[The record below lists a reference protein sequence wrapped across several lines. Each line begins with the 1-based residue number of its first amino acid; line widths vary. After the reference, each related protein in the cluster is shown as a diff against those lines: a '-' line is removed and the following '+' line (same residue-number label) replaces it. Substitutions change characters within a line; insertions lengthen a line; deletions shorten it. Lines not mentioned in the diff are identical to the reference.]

1 LSFCH
6 SSSSAGS
13 ETTSRSAVHRPAF
26 HKPFCDTVQAKKK
39 KEKKKRSDYDL
50 RIQCQ
55 TRAETMLGSK
65 NSPPRCQRRISRP
78 LALGLRAT
86 FGLPGMP
93 VKLNHRNAAAQEL
106 GSRETQRGFTP
117 IVAKRLKRKTST
129 WRMAHGVGNIGVSC
143 IYALTFSS
151 RVCHLDIFGAA
162 FLFCFHPSLLAF
174 SLGISHTLVCQ
185 ILAATLSVELR

>member
-1 LSFCH
+1 
-6 SSSSAGS
+6 
-13 ETTSRSAVHRPAF
+13 V
-26 HKPFCDTVQAKKK
+26 
-39 KEKKKRSDYDL
+39 SDK
-50 RIQCQ
+50 
-55 TRAETMLGSK
+55 TETMLGSK